1 MVELGQ
7 YEKTRALLG
16 INPYDFSWHLEPGE
30 DFQAPEVIMTYSGEG
45 LGQMSRNFHDVMRNN
60 LIRGKW
66 KDMRRPI
73 LINNWEATYFNFD
86 TDKLLDI
93 AREAKKAGIEMLVM
107 DDGWFGHRN
116 DDKSSATG
124 L

>member
-1 MVELGQ
+1 MVEVGQ

-60 LIRGKW
+60 LIRGK
-66 KDMRRPI
+66 
-73 LINNWEATYFNFD
+73 
-86 TDKLLDI
+86 
-93 AREAKKAGIEMLVM
+93 
-107 DDGWFGHRN
+107 
-116 DDKSSATG
+116 
-124 L
+124 